1 MNDTKKK
8 TSRVK
13 QHKDILFSRIVE
25 QTNWRTRQDIDTWR
39 TAIAT
44 AENLSHPQRLQL
56 YALYD
61 EILLD
66 AHVQG
71 LLSQRINKLLSQKFK
86 VCDSTGKEQSKAQ
99 QLFESNWF
107 YRFLELAL
115 ESRWYGH
122 SLIQLWDKNDKG
134 YQQVAVV
141 PRRHV
146 MPERGAVAIT
156 QGDYTNSIAYREEPY
171 NNWLIEVGADKDF
184 GLLKMAAPAFIF
196 KKNALL
202 QWSQYTEVFGMP
214 VRVGKTASRT
224 QADMERMANN
234 LRKMGSAAY
243 AVFQEG
249 ESIEF
254 VESTKGDAYNVY
266 DKLIDRANS
275 ELSKLLIGQTMT
287 TDSGSSRSQAEVHE
301 RVADVISES
310 DKRMLQFIVNDQLLP
325 KMAAHGFDVADY
337 KFEWKASTDLDA
349 LWHKTKDALQHYK
362 IDPRWI
368 QQTFGIHV
376 SQ

>member
-1 MNDTKKK
+1 MTKSKN
-8 TSRVK
+8 
-13 QHKDILFSRIVE
+13 KDIIFSRIIE

-44 AENLSHPQRLQL
+44 AENLSQPQRLQL

-66 AHVQG
+66 SHIQG
-71 LLSQRINKLLSQKFK
+71 LLSQRVNKLLSQKFK
-86 VCDSTGKEQSKAQ
+86 LVDASGNECKSTKK
-99 QLFESNWF
+99 LFESNWF
-107 YRFLELAL
+107 YRFIELAL

-122 SLIQLWDKNDKG
+122 SLIQLWDKHDSG
-134 YQQVAVV
+134 YKEVAVV
-141 PRRHV
+141 PRRYV
-146 MPERGAVAIT
+146 IPERGIVAIT
-156 QGDYTNSIAYREEPY
+156 QGDYINGLPYRDAPY
-171 NNWLIEVGADKDF
+171 SDWLIEVGAVRDM

-224 QADMERMANN
+224 QADMDRMANS

-287 TDSGSSRSQAEVHE
+287 ADSGSSRSQAEVHE
-301 RVADVISES
+301 RVADSITES
-310 DKRMLQFIVNDQLLP
+310 DKRMLQFIINDQLLP
-325 KMAAHGFDVADY
+325 KMASHGFNVNGC
-337 KFEWKASTDLDA
+337 KFEWTVSADLDA
-349 LWHKTKDALQHYK
+349 LWSKTKDALAHYK
-362 IDPRWI
+362 VDATWI
-368 QQTFGIHV
+368 QQTFGIPVH
-376 SQ
+376 Q

>member
-1 MNDTKKK
+1 MTKQK
-8 TSRVK
+8 TNTIKSAN
-13 QHKDILFSRIVE
+13 KDILFSRIIE
-25 QTNWRTRQDIDTWR
+25 QTNWRTRQDVDTWR

-56 YALYD
+56 YTLYD

-71 LLSQRINKLLSQKFK
+71 LLSQRVNKLLAQKFK
-86 VCDSTGKEQSKAQ
+86 IIDSSGNECQVSKL
-99 QLFESNWF
+99 LFESSWF
-107 YRFLELAL
+107 YKFTELAL

-122 SLIQLWDKNDKG
+122 SLIQLWDSSAKG
-134 YQQVAVV
+134 YEQIAVV

-146 MPERGAVAIT
+146 MPERGVVAVT
-156 QGDYTNSIAYREEPY
+156 QGDYENGLPYREAPY
-171 NNWLIEVGADKDF
+171 NDWLIEVGAERDL
-184 GLLKMAAPAFIF
+184 GMLKVAAPSFIF
-196 KKNALL
+196 KKNAML

-214 VRVGKTASRT
+214 VRVGKTASRA
-224 QADMERMANN
+224 QVDMERMANN
-234 LRKMGSAAY
+234 LRKMGSASY

-266 DKLIDRANS
+266 DKLIERANS

-287 TDSGSSRSQAEVHE
+287 ADSGSSRSQAEVHE
-301 RVADVISES
+301 RVADSITES

-325 KMAAHGFDVADY
+325 KMAKHGFEVAGC
-337 KFEWKASTDLDA
+337 KFEWAVSTDLDA
-349 LWHKTKDALQHYK
+349 LWSKTKDALGHYK
-362 IDPRWI
+362 VDAAWI
-368 QQTFGIHV
+368 QQTFGIPV
-376 SQ
+376 QQ